1 VAGLIRVS
9 RAKNKSKK
17 SSLVVVAYLQRT
29 AFLLA
34 TGEYKRYALE
44 WGLGV
49 QNKEKRM
56 KPIATATF
64 IVWQEQQPKLPS
76 CSYSCHTPVGHRTFL
91 LQQRSVR
98 RSSDSSKDMNGI
110 AANSLLEEV
119 HSSRTQLEQSLD
131 KMSNDLKS
139 RKW

>member
-17 SSLVVVAYLQRT
+17 SSLVVVVAYLQRT

-49 QNKEKRM
+49 QNKEKKM
-56 KPIATATF
+56 NP
-64 IVWQEQQPKLPS
+64 WQQQPS
-76 CSYSCHTPVGHRTFL
+76 
-91 LQQRSVR
+91 
-98 RSSDSSKDMNGI
+98 
-110 AANSLLEEV
+110 
-119 HSSRTQLEQSLD
+119 
-131 KMSNDLKS
+131 
-139 RKW
+139 

>member
-49 QNKEKRM
+49 QSKEK
-56 KPIATATF
+56 K
-64 IVWQEQQPKLPS
+64 
-76 CSYSCHTPVGHRTFL
+76 
-91 LQQRSVR
+91 
-98 RSSDSSKDMNGI
+98 MNP
-110 AANSLLEEV
+110 
-119 HSSRTQLEQSLD
+119 
-131 KMSNDLKS
+131 
-139 RKW
+139 